1 MGFSLPHEGVYT
13 PSVSTL
19 KYRQA
24 NRAKISEAAKKYRAE
39 NRDAIKTRTRAKL
52 AADPQAR
59 QRRNRKREERRK
71 LKGDD
76 RRAYFKARQIR
87 LAAEIK
93 EKRRLWRI
101 RDREKVRAY
110 QSQPQVK
117 LAMRLRQRLWDAL
130 GSRSTSGR
138 MLRLLGC
145 TVEQLMAHLEMQFE
159 PGMTHENRGSVWH
172 VDHVLPLSSFD
183 LTDPAQVARACHFTN
198 LQPLFAHDNLS
209 KGAKVPRGTPH
220 PLAFSFTLS

>member
-1 MGFSLPHEGVYT
+1 MGLSLAHAGVYT
-13 PSVSTL
+13 PFVSTL

-24 NRAKISEAAKKYRAE
+24 NRAKISAAAKKYRAE
-39 NRDAIKTRTRAKL
+39 NIDAIRARTRAKL
-52 AADPQAR
+52 AADPRAR
-59 QRRNRKREERRK
+59 LDRNRKREARRK
-71 LKGDD
+71 RNGTD
-76 RRAYFKARQIR
+76 RRAYFKARQVR

-110 QSQPQVK
+110 QSRPQVK
-117 LAMRLRQRLWDAL
+117 LALRLRQRLWEAL
-130 GSRSTSGR
+130 GNRTYSGR

-145 TVEQLMAHLEMQFE
+145 TVEQLMVHLEMQFE
-159 PGMTHENRGSVWH
+159 PGMSLENRGSVWH

-198 LQPLFAHDNLS
+198 LQPLFARDNLS
-209 KGAKVPRGTPH
+209 KGAKVSRETCG
-220 PLAFSFTLS
+220 